1 MQLNCV
7 IGDMIHKF
15 KFHVGK
21 TQTYLLGGII
31 MLKKVMIICLAFSF
45 VFIGG
50 IAFALGSRPEAI
62 KEGQE
67 SAPTSGDVITVD
79 PTDLITDD
87 SKTVIEEGFK
97 LKEKVIGEGGDGQ
110 E

>member
-1 MQLNCV
+1 
-7 IGDMIHKF
+7 
-15 KFHVGK
+15 
-21 TQTYLLGGII
+21 

-97 LKEKVIGEGGDGQ
+97 LKDEGVKLKDESVELKKKAVELKEKVIGEGGDGQ